1 MLSPAQPSPSPSGK
15 KMHHFSLRFSTKIL
29 KDCEIMLFQNRKN
42 KIGGSTKFSM
52 KITYFDRKNTLFLIQ
67 SWNIFGHVTGN
78 PIWISARHI
87 GRQKLN
93 SHTGVSIFGDRKMM
107 KNHLFWSKK
116 YGVFDPFLEYL
127 WWRDRKSNLDFR
139 AVVTWWFFHV
149 FRVLPDPLQDR
160 RVDFLTLNLDEKSC
174 YFRVFFA
181 CFLTHCETEVLIFWR
196 SISTKNRVIFV
207 CFSRAFWPIAR
218 PACWFFRVTRS
229 VGF

>member
-1 MLSPAQPSPSPSGK
+1 MLSPAQPSPAPAPPGK
-15 KMHHFSLRFSTKIL
+15 KCIIFRFSFWQRYSRTVKSCCSKIEKIKL
-29 KDCEIMLFQNRKN
+29 VDPPNFQWKSMFLHDFSSQFWTSKN
-42 KIGGSTKFSM
+42 QHAGLAM
-52 KITYFDRKNTLFLIQ
+52 
-67 SWNIFGHVTGN
+67 GHQGA
-78 PIWISARHI
+78 IC
-87 GRQKLN
+87 
-93 SHTGVSIFGDRKMM
+93 
-107 KNHLFWSKK
+107 
-116 YGVFDPFLEYL
+116 
-127 WWRDRKSNLDFR
+127 

>member
-15 KMHHFSLRFSTKIL
+15 KMHHFWILFSAKIL
-29 KDCEIMLFQNRKN
+29 KDREIMLFQNRKN
-42 KIGGSTKFSM
+42 KIPVV
-52 KITYFDRKNTLFLIQ
+52 NENQCFLM
-67 SWNIFGHVTGN
+67 IF
-78 PIWISARHI
+78 R
-87 GRQKLN
+87 RKLN
-93 SHTGVSIFGDRKMM
+93 V
-107 KNHLFWSKK
+107 KK
-116 YGVFDPFLEYL
+116 STRRSCNGYQGAICAL
-127 WWRDRKSNLDFR
+127 
-139 AVVTWWFFHV
+139 VTWWFFHV